1 MSLLRKELKQILSN
15 KLFVITWIVILAVLT
30 LFMCKT
36 PSKEKTKV
44 SGAVIGISNSDDSK
58 YSQMLIDFIVNS
70 DEFAKLVT
78 VVTGSKEE
86 INEQFYDGKL
96 DAYLEIPDKF
106 IANIIDINSLPVVV
120 KISDKDTVTAV
131 LVTNILD
138 SYQKYISAIQ
148 LNVTGLNDCLR
159 VSGMSQAKIIIPCFK
174 ITYSL
179 VTNVFEKDK
188 YIKEV
193 VLTDYKNTSIVKYF
207 RYAALTIVI
216 MYGSLFA
223 GVEIL
228 KEKNYSVL
236 NRYLI
241 SGNSILKFICS
252 KVIFYSI
259 ALYMLV
265 LIPDVISTVYTKDIF
280 NYRLMFLFLLY
291 IITCVSMSVFLCFLT
306 GQLNTYIF
314 AGNMLYI
321 VSTILGGG
329 IIPIMY
335 LPEKMVKIAGFTP
348 TRLFIKNFIAVYKGM
363 SLADIADQI
372 LICIIISVI
381 MIMSSAVLFRK
392 GAGKEKC

>member
-58 YSQMLIDFIVNS
+58 YSQILIDFIVNS

-138 SYQKYISAIQ
+138 SYQKYILAIQ

-159 VSGMSQAKIIIPCFK
+159 VSGMSQAKTIIPCFK

-188 YIKEV
+188 YVKEV

-265 LIPDVISTVYTKDIF
+265 LVPDVISTIYTKDIF

-335 LPEKMVKIAGFTP
+335 LPEKMVKIAGVTP

-372 LICIIISVI
+372 LICIIIAVI
-381 MIMSSAVLFRK
+381 MIMSSAFLFRK
-392 GAGKEKC
+392 GAGKERC

>member
-58 YSQMLIDFIVNS
+58 YSQILIDFIVNS

-159 VSGMSQAKIIIPCFK
+159 VSGMSQAKTIIPCFK

-188 YIKEV
+188 YVKEV

-265 LIPDVISTVYTKDIF
+265 LVPDVISTVYTKDIF

-335 LPEKMVKIAGFTP
+335 LPEKMVKIAGVTP

-372 LICIIISVI
+372 LICIIIAVI
-381 MIMSSAVLFRK
+381 MIMSSAFLFRK